1 MATSPTD
8 AIEAHEAFRWP
19 DRKIPGAT
27 TKAHAMRRER
37 HTPPTTTSVRGLA
50 VRRGYLLAIDKQSAR
65 LFKLFNLIGR
75 AAPMPSKDGAHQYG
89 WKLRDADAWLRKQPL
104 LSDQ

>member
-1 MATSPTD
+1 MAR
-8 AIEAHEAFRWP
+8 A
-19 DRKIPGAT
+19 KG
-27 TKAHAMRRER
+27 HAMRRER
-37 HTPPTTTSVRGLA
+37 NTAPTATSVRGLA

-75 AAPMPSKDGAHQYG
+75 AAPMPSKDCAHQYC
-89 WKLRDADAWLRKQPL
+89 WKLSDADAWLRKQPL

>member
-1 MATSPTD
+1 VRGQCVAPV
-8 AIEAHEAFRWP
+8 
-19 DRKIPGAT
+19 DRMG
-27 TKAHAMRRER
+27 
-37 HTPPTTTSVRGLA
+37 TPPTTTGVRDLA

-65 LFKLFNLIGR
+65 LFKLFNLMGR
-75 AAPMPSKDGAHQYG
+75 ATPMPSKDGAHQYC

>member
-1 MATSPTD
+1 
-8 AIEAHEAFRWP
+8 
-19 DRKIPGAT
+19 
-27 TKAHAMRRER
+27 MRRER
-37 HTPPTTTSVRGLA
+37 NTPPTTTSVRGLA

-75 AAPMPSKDGAHQYG
+75 ATAMPSKDRAHQCS